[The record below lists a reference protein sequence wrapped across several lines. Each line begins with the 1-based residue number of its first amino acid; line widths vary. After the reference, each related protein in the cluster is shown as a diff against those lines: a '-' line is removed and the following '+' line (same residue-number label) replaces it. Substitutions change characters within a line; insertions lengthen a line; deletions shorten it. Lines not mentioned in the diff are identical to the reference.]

1 MPNSGDY
8 FFISSVLVVVV
19 LVELSA
25 GAGIGAVVVDVV
37 LVELLDSA
45 GAGAG
50 TTTVVEDG
58 EDDGAGTG
66 TGMAVVVVEVLSSFL
81 VQAVIERASSDATS
95 RVFFIIPS

>member
-1 MPNSGDY
+1 M
-8 FFISSVLVVVV
+8 VV

-25 GAGIGAVVVDVV
+25 GAGIALGAGVVVEVV

-45 GAGAG
+45 GAGVG

-58 EDDGAGTG
+58 ADDGAGTG
-66 TGMAVVVVEVLSSFL
+66 TAVVVVEVLSSFL
-81 VQAVIERASSDATS
+81 VQAVIESASREAMS